1 MKKTLIDLFENSVK
15 QFPDNPFLWEKTKD
29 KFEPTS
35 CRWSA
40 ARWRKHMLRAS
51 ISYTPPKG
59 RIR

>member
-15 QFPDNPFLWEKTKD
+15 QFPDNPFLREKTKD

-40 ARWRKHMLRAS
+40 AR
-51 ISYTPPKG
+51 
-59 RIR
+59 